1 MAFPSKG
8 DRVVQAQ
15 YGKGTVMDIDT
26 YHTVI
31 EFDTAGTRRFSTNLV
46 VLTPTSDPGPGAV
59 ERREA
64 ALARAR
70 EERKQRRATAGP
82 PAKKKKARGNADA

>member
-15 YGKGTVMDIDT
+15 YGAGTVLEVDT

-31 EFDTAGTRRFSTNLV
+31 EFDSFATRRFATNLV
-46 VLTPTSDPGPGAV
+46 VLKPTELPGPSAV
-59 ERREA
+59 ERKEA
-64 ALARAR
+64 MLARAR
-70 EERKQRRATAGP
+70 EERRQRAAATARE
-82 PAKKKKARGNADA
+82 KKAARKA